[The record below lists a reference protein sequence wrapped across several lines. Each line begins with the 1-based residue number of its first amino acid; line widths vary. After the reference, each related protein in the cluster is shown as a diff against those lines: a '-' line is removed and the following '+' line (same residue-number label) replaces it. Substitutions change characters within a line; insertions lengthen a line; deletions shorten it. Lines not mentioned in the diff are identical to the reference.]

1 MCGIAGSVRFG
12 APALAP
18 DKETVAQMM
27 AMLSHRGPDGDGIH
41 VQGGAVLGHRRLSII
56 DLSQAATQ
64 PMANEDGTVWATFNG
79 EIYNY
84 RELGS
89 DLRSRGHRFHSQ
101 SDTEILLHGYEE
113 WGMAGLLERLRGM
126 FAFGLYDA
134 QAESAGSQ
142 PWFYLARDRVGI
154 KPLYYCQQGRQGKE
168 RILFASEVRPLRRA
182 MAGAELDRDALAGFL
197 CLGSI
202 PSPHTYIRGI
212 ECLPPGA
219 FLAVGP
225 GGARVEQY
233 WSLPYASGAP
243 EDLRALFRD
252 TVERH
257 LLADVPLGVF
267 LSGGLDSGALAAAI
281 SRLRETP
288 ALTLTVT
295 FPEAEFSEAEEARKA
310 AVAFGTNHVEVDIS
324 DRTFLDEMPRILR
337 ALDQPTA
344 DGVNTYFVSKAAREA
359 GLKVVLSGLGGD
371 EIFFG
376 YRHYHLLTRASALVG
391 SVAGLPAAV
400 RDVLVSLAQSYASGR
415 KEDRWG
421 RLRYLRGR
429 RFEEGLYLLFRGF
442 FDGHTVCDL
451 MGIGEGELNRIL
463 ESEFADIRFRG
474 DLAAGDIHRVHY
486 LEMQRYLHDQLLR
499 DSDVFSMAHS
509 IELRVPLLDHV
520 LVEHCARIAGSQKVS
535 KTVNKPL
542 LLQAAE
548 HPALR
553 EIAARKKRGFTF
565 PFAHWMRRH
574 AGELEEMAT
583 SGGPLNRRAVKN
595 CWRQFREGRA
605 HWSRAWSTTV
615 LAVCG
620 AEADGIPTPAT
631 AGGIA
636 AS

>member
-12 APALAP
+12 SPALAP

-41 VQGGAVLGHRRLSII
+41 VQGRAVLGHRRLSII

-64 PMANEDGTVWATFNG
+64 PMANEDGTVWAAFNG

-89 DLRSRGHRFHSQ
+89 DLRARGHRFHSQ

-134 QAESAGSQ
+134 NAESSGSA

-154 KPLYYCQQGRQGKE
+154 KPLYYRQEKA

-182 MAGAELDRDALAGFL
+182 IEGAELDRDALAGFL

-202 PSPHTYIRGI
+202 PSPHTFIRGI

-219 FLAVGP
+219 FLEVGP
-225 GGARVEQY
+225 GGARVKQY
-233 WSLPYASGAP
+233 WGLQYGSGHP

-252 TVERH
+252 TVDRH

-324 DRTFLDEMPRILR
+324 DRTFLEEMPRILR

-391 SVAGLPAAV
+391 SMAMLPGSLRNALLSVAEPYTS
-400 RDVLVSLAQSYASGR
+400 RR

-442 FDGHTVCDL
+442 FDGHTVCEL
-451 MGIGEGELNRIL
+451 LGIGEGELDRIL
-463 ESEFADIRFRG
+463 ESEFADIRFQG
-474 DLAAGDIHRVHY
+474 KLAAGDIHRLHY
-486 LEMQRYLHDQLLR
+486 LEMHRYLHDQLLR

-509 IELRVPLLDHV
+509 IELRVPMLDHL
-520 LVEHCARIAGSQKVS
+520 LVEHCAQVAGPEKIS

-542 LLQAAE
+542 LLQAAD

-583 SGGPLNRRAVKN
+583 AAGPLNRSAVKN

-620 AEADGIPTPAT
+620 SEPNSLGTPAT
-631 AGGIA
+631 VQGIA
-636 AS
+636 AQ